1 MKHRPAPAASPLLL
15 LLAACS
21 GSPGSAPAPDPPAV
35 RFEDVTQAAGID
47 FLHRTGA
54 AGTKYLIETM
64 GSGVCVL
71 DYDADGKP
79 DLYFVQSAPLPG
91 APADAL
97 LHAVLYRNRG
107 DGTFEEKTASAH
119 VGNEGSYGMGCAVAD
134 VDNDGDEDLYVTNF
148 GPNRLYLNGGDGT
161 FAEVGRRAR
170 VDDPGW
176 GTSAAFADYDGD
188 GDVDLFVANYLD
200 FTLAKHKRC
209 GDPARKLI
217 SYCHP
222 DAYAGVADVLYRN
235 DGGAAF
241 TDVTRAAGLWTLEG
255 KGLGAVWTDYDEDG
269 DPDLYVAN
277 DSVRN
282 FLFRNEGN
290 GTFTDVTLYSGTGYS
305 EEGRPQAGMGVDA
318 ADADGDGRCDLFV
331 TNLSNETNELYR
343 NNGDGTFTVGT
354 NAAGLGAPSLLFVGF
369 GTSFFDADND
379 ADLDLIVTNG
389 HVMDDIEAYSDS
401 LTYRERDLLFVND
414 GTGRFAERGAEAGPP
429 FLEREV
435 GRGVALLDYDV
446 DGRLDLALTRNGG
459 RARLLRNAT
468 GSPGNWVRLRL
479 EGRKSNRDGIGARV
493 TLEAGGRRQVAERK
507 GGSSYL
513 SASEGI
519 IHFGL
524 GPDQAPAAVTVRW
537 PSGLSETFSGLVP
550 NRETRLV
557 EGTGTP
563 ASIRGRIARQERE

>member
-1 MKHRPAPAASPLLL
+1 M

-21 GSPGSAPAPDPPAV
+21 PSPDPKPAQDPPAV
-35 RFEDVTQAAGID
+35 RFADVTRAAGID

-71 DYDADGKP
+71 DYDSDGKP
-79 DLYFVQSAPLPG
+79 DLYFVQSAPLPN
-91 APADAL
+91 APADPL
-97 LHAVLYRNRG
+97 LRAALYRNRG
-107 DGTFEEKTASAH
+107 DGTFTEVAAAAG
-119 VGNEGSYGMGCAVAD
+119 VGNEGAYGMGCAVAD

-148 GPNRLYLNGGDGT
+148 GPNRLYLNRGNGT
-161 FAEVGRRAR
+161 FAEVGRKAR

-176 GTSAAFADYDGD
+176 GTAAAFADYDGD

-200 FTLAKHKRC
+200 FTLEKHKRC
-209 GDPARKLI
+209 GDAARKLI

-235 DGGAAF
+235 DGGAVF

-255 KGLGAVWTDYDEDG
+255 KGLGAVWSDYDEDG

-290 GTFTDVTLYSGTGYS
+290 GTFTDMTLFSGTGYS

-318 ADADGDGRCDLFV
+318 ADADGDGRLDLFV

-343 NNGDGTFTVGT
+343 NNGDGTFTIGT

-401 LTYRERDLLFVND
+401 ITYREVDLFFVND
-414 GTGRFAERGAEAGPP
+414 GKGRFTERGAQAGGTFAEPD
-429 FLEREV
+429 V
-435 GRGVALLDYDV
+435 GRGVAVLDFDG
-446 DGRLDLALTRNGG
+446 DGRLDLALSRNGG
-459 RARLLRNAT
+459 RARLLRNETARP
-468 GSPGNWVRLRL
+468 GSWVSLRL
-479 EGRKSNRDGIGARV
+479 EGRTSNRAGIGARI
-493 TLEAGGRRQVAERK
+493 TLEAGGRRQVTERK

-513 SASEGI
+513 SASQGI
-519 IHFGL
+519 VHFGV
-524 GPDQAPAAVTVRW
+524 GSDPGAISATVRW
-537 PSGLSETFSGLVP
+537 PSGLTETFSGIEA
-550 NRETRLV
+550 NRQTTLL
-557 EGTGTP
+557 EGTAKP
-563 ASIRGRIARQERE
+563 AAAP